1 MSETPTAP
9 APKLPLK
16 ERMSALLD
24 QYGPVVLVVWL
35 TLSVLTF
42 FCFYFAIGA
51 GVDVTPVTDFAVDQG
66 CTSPERAA
74 QSGQGAVAC
83 VGLQATKP
91 IRFALT
97 ALLVPLVGRLRTPPE
112 ASDTPN
118 PPTNPA

>member
-9 APKLPLK
+9 SLKPNLK

-24 QYGPVVLVVWL
+24 QYGPIVLVVWL
-35 TLSVLTF
+35 TLAVLTF
-42 FCFYFAIGA
+42 FSFYFAIGA
-51 GVDVTPVTDFAVDQG
+51 GLDVTPVTDFAVDQG

-97 ALLVPLVGRLRTPPE
+97 ALLVPIVGRLRTAPE
-112 ASDTPN
+112 AADTPD
-118 PPTNPA
+118 PPTDSA